1 MPRYLVVANQT
12 LGGEKLTEEIRR
24 RIAEGESSF
33 YVLVPHVPVEDAG
46 VGVGLDGADTGVS
59 PDVLAGLPARQA
71 DAERRAEMESR
82 TRLEQLLAA
91 IRAAGADAEGDVGR
105 ERSRRGGRRVADG
118 GTVRRGTI
126 VSTLPAGVSRWLRM
140 DVPSRIERRFK
151 LPVTT
156 VTAQG

>member
-91 IRAAGADAEGDVGR
+91 IRAAGADAEGDVGA
-105 ERSRRGGRRVADG
+105 SDPVAAVEESLTEGPFDEI
-118 GTVRRGTI
+118 I

>member
-12 LGGEKLTEEIRR
+12 LGGEKLAEEIRH
-24 RIAEGESSF
+24 RIAQGVSSF

-46 VGVGLDGADTGVS
+46 VGVGLGDADTGVS

-71 DAERRAEMESR
+71 DAERRADQESQK
-82 TRLEQLLAA
+82 RLEQLLEA
-91 IRAAGADAEGDVGR
+91 IRAAGADAAGDVGA
-105 ERSRRGGRRVADG
+105 SDPVAAVEESLTEGPFDEI
-118 GTVRRGTI
+118 I

-156 VTAQG
+156 VTAQS